1 MNVKRDIEQIEK
13 SLATLIQDRRKQ
25 LGVTLQELA
34 DRSGLSPAFLSQAE
48 RGKTTPSL
56 ISILKLAEALQVDIN
71 YFVTPP
77 EPGSLVRRAD
87 EPVPV
92 EIDSPLKYYRLD
104 GAVKNKKL
112 TAMLIEV
119 PPQCVVPPAS
129 RDEGE
134 EFFYILSGELRG
146 EVGGQVFD
154 LGVGDSVHFGSH
166 IGRTGGNVTDS
177 PCRVLWVCTPP
188 IFDI

>member
-13 SLATLIQDRRKQ
+13 SLATLLQDRRKQ

-87 EPVPV
+87 GPVRIDMVSPV
-92 EIDSPLKYYRLD
+92 AYYRLD
-104 GAVKNKKL
+104 SAVKNKKL
-112 TAMLIEV
+112 TVLLVEI
-119 PPQCVVPPAS
+119 PPHCIIPPVS

-134 EFFYILSGELRG
+134 ELIYVLSGRLRT
-146 EVGGQVFD
+146 EIDHEVFD
-154 LGVGDSVHFGSH
+154 LSPGDSLHLNSQSQRA
-166 IGRTGGNVTDS
+166 ISNITDS
-177 PCRVLWVCTPP
+177 TTRCIWVGTPP
-188 IFDI
+188 IFDN